1 MVKID
6 VELDCKGMYCPMPIV
21 KLKKA
26 TKTMESGQLL
36 KLVATDPG
44 SVRDVPAWAGKTGA
58 EIIETSE
65 SNGEYEFI
73 IKVNQQ

>member
-1 MVKID
+1 MVDID

-58 EIIETSE
+58 KIIETSE

-73 IKVNQQ
+73 IKVNKQ

>member
-1 MVKID
+1 MKVIAAKIMVLGFI
-6 VELDCKGMYCPMPIV
+6 LRIV
-21 KLKKA
+21 PLKKA

-73 IKVNQQ
+73 IKVNKQ